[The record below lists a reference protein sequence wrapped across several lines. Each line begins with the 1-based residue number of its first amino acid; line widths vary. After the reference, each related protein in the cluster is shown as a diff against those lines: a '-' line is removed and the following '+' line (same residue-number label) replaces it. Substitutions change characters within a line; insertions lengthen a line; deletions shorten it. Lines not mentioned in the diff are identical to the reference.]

1 MINPVFVVGR
11 PMVVVGGKRR
21 LGKQMFHQSSGG
33 KGASTCGGDGGSPE
47 CGRDIPTDIKQ
58 GSEERSCEDLL
69 LI

>member
-1 MINPVFVVGR
+1 MINPVFMVGR

-21 LGKQMFHQSSGG
+21 PGKQMFHQSSGG
-33 KGASTCGGDGGSPE
+33 KGASTCGVTASPE

-58 GSEERSCEDLL
+58 GSEERSREDLL